1 MRGYSIKYMR
11 PHKGCRYNEIIDSY
25 TDRSD
30 RLSISRLHDVA
41 ITPTGQHPGASENPM
56 PDTLIDDC
64 DFCASIQ
71 NKEHAPSDIT
81 HLDGKVLYAG
91 FFRTQW
97 GHFLM
102 NSTARLW
109 PLFTGAVEEAD
120 HILFFTDTMS
130 EIELK
135 GNYKEFLELAG
146 ISSKVVITHKTVAVD
161 ELIVPEISFE
171 HTRYFS
177 RETLAVFEAVK
188 KAASKGEATV
198 KSKDI
203 LLTRSALPGASKDE
217 INISWIDELFARNG
231 FEIVSP
237 EKISLSELIRILSAA
252 RKVASLSG
260 STAHNF
266 LFADPKSEFI
276 IVERTAVNN
285 TFQIGLNIMAGL
297 DCTTIDAFRLP
308 AIAPSTGRLFLY
320 GLTSRMESFIK
331 DNDWKKPEFK
341 DGAGRRR
348 RELLDFLK
356 LHRRHYGYTTGLEVW
371 ATEDL
376 PSVAEAYHESF
387 EYYRPWLERR
397 RPLFL
402 KDYLSPRCLF
412 RMFKDKI

>member
-1 MRGYSIKYMR
+1 MRENMTRYMR
-11 PHKGCRYNEIIDSY
+11 PRKGVRYNAIFDSY

-30 RLSISRLHDVA
+30 QLSITRLQDVVL
-41 ITPTGQHPGASENPM
+41 TPIGQHPGASENPT

-64 DFCASIQ
+64 DFCTSIQ
-71 NKEHAPSDIT
+71 KKGHVRSDIR

-91 FFRTQW
+91 YIRTQW

-146 ISSKVVITHKTVAVD
+146 IASKAVITHNAVNVD

-171 HTRYFS
+171 HTQSFS
-177 RETLAVFEAVK
+177 RETIAVFEAVK
-188 KAASKGEATV
+188 KAALKGETTI
-198 KSKDI
+198 KTKDI
-203 LLTRSALPGASKDE
+203 LLTRSALPGAAKDE
-217 INISWIDELFARNG
+217 INISWIDELFAQNG

-237 EKISLSELIRILSAA
+237 EKISLSELIRILSGA

-266 LFADPKSEFI
+266 LFADPRSEFI

-285 TFQIGLNIMAGL
+285 TFQIGLNIMADL
-297 DCTTIDAFRLP
+297 NCTTIDAFRLP

-320 GLTSRMESFIK
+320 GLTSCLESFIK
-331 DNDWKKPEFK
+331 DNNWKKPVFK
-341 DGAGRRR
+341 DHPGRRR
-348 RELLDFLK
+348 RELLYFLK
-356 LHRRHYGYTTGLEVW
+356 LYRRHYGYITGLEVW

-402 KDYLSPRCLF
+402 KDYFSPRCLF
-412 RMFKDKI
+412 RMFKDKM